1 MSELD
6 DALLASVMR
15 KVIEARDMYL
25 DIEGSHL
32 TLDGYLDAL
41 SGAEAEVVSRLAAE
55 HQERLDREFS
65 TFQAATA
72 PAVRG
77 LESGQVTI
85 RELSEVLGH
94 AQVSTTLNIYTHA
107 SEDSRTRAAA
117 VIGRHLD

>member
-1 MSELD
+1 MSDEWQRARGD
-6 DALLASVMR
+6 MR
-15 KVIEARDMYL
+15 V
-25 DIEGSHL
+25 
-32 TLDGYLDAL
+32 
-41 SGAEAEVVSRLAAE
+41 RL
-55 HQERLDREFS
+55 HDWRHWY
-65 TFQAATA
+65 ATKKL
-72 PAVRG
+72 